1 MAKLL
6 YNLAR
11 MTTATTGTGTITLGS
26 AATSGGVTFLS
37 FSAAGV
43 ADGDTVTYAIAD
55 TNASEIGRGVY
66 TASGTSLT
74 RTVLKSTNSNAAIN
88 LSGGAQVFITSAAED
103 LPAIAVGK
111 SLTVSNILTLAGTDS
126 TTMTFP
132 PASASIGYLYI
143 PQAGGAD
150 KTTTYP
156 IVLADNGFLITANG
170 ASFTT
175 TIPANSTIAFPI
187 GSVITFTN
195 LHPTGVLS
203 IAITTDTL
211 RSATLGTGTRA
222 LAQYGVAT
230 ILKVA
235 STTWYITGNGLT

>member
-1 MAKLL
+1 
-6 YNLAR
+6 
-11 MTTATTGTGTITLGS
+11 MTTATTGTGTITLGA

-66 TASGTSLT
+66 TASGTTLT

-88 LSGGAQVFITSAAED
+88 LSGSAQVFITSAAED

-156 IVLADNGFLITANG
+156 IVLADNGFMITCN
-170 ASFTT
+170 ASAFTV
-175 TIPANSTIAFPI
+175 TIPANASIAFPV
-187 GSVITFTN
+187 GSVITLVN
-195 LHPTGVLS
+195 LNVGVVT

-211 RSATLGTGTRA
+211 RSATLGTGSRS
-222 LAQYGVAT
+222 LAQYGIAT
-230 ILKVA
+230 VLKIA